1 MVRSMT
7 RVASVTGGALRSL
20 LCQAHVTVTS
30 ATTATSFTG
39 TTSARVA
46 VSQSGWLR
54 IKCDLNNKL
63 LNLHGDKCDSSLNSG
78 HTDAEPIAK
87 ENSAMAQLKNAMLL
101 LKFRFKKFSREYS

>member
-1 MVRSMT
+1 
-7 RVASVTGGALRSL
+7 
-20 LCQAHVTVTS
+20 
-30 ATTATSFTG
+30 
-39 TTSARVA
+39 
-46 VSQSGWLR
+46 
-54 IKCDLNNKL
+54 LNNKL